1 MKSIRDLFNT
11 VDSKS
16 ILFVDKISENKEEI
30 SYAEERFD
38 LRKLKMIKDG
48 IHEFGYPMNLC
59 KIDLS
64 VLSNEAFNCTF

>member
-1 MKSIRDLFNT
+1 MKSLLDLFNT
-11 VDSKS
+11 LDFES
-16 ILFVDKISENKEEI
+16 ILLVDKIYENKEEI
-30 SYAEERFD
+30 LYEEERFD

-64 VLSNEAFNCTF
+64 VLSNDAFNCTF